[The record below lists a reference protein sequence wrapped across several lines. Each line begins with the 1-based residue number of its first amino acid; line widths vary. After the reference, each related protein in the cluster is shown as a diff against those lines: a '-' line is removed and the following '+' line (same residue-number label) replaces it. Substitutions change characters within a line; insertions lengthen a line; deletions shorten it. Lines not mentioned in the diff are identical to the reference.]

1 MLGNDITKFM
11 TDLPAEEIQA
21 HWEDTEHTDD
31 LDKTPFMHA
40 AGEGVNAGMDESE
53 WVVEKDRQK
62 YLGTMLPLS
71 KLININFLE
80 MKFIVLEPII
90 LLSHIMVL

>member
-21 HWEDTEHTDD
+21 HWEDTEHTND

-53 WVVEKDRQK
+53 WVVEKDKQK
-62 YLGTMLPLS
+62 YSGTMLPDDGSILYPRYYNTRLELS
-71 KLININFLE
+71 AHLVKSPF
-80 MKFIVLEPII
+80 FG
-90 LLSHIMVL
+90 